1 MAEPVT
7 LQTLLTYL
15 TLISVPVGV
24 FYYISTL
31 RNQNRA
37 RKTQLYLQM
46 VNKFSQ
52 ADMIE
57 ALGKLN
63 DLEWSTAEDFI
74 EEWRTPEGRMTI
86 RTLANWYE
94 GLGVL
99 VKENLLDMRVVAL
112 LVTGLVIQ
120 FWDKFI
126 PVIDDVREALEWP
139 RFYIEAEYLYDQ
151 LMKYTKVVPVF
162 QSLTNTFY
170 FNRIFYPHFTFLLP
184 HTLFFTSPFASTHA
198 LITSSFF

>member
-1 MAEPVT
+1 MVEITYQMVLST
-7 LQTLLTYL
+7 LQTAGLLVG
-15 TLISVPVGV
+15 IS
-24 FYYISTL
+24 YYILSL
-31 RNQNRA
+31 RNQSKA

-46 VNKFSQ
+46 INKFSEP
-52 ADMIE
+52 DYLE

-63 DLEWSTAEDFI
+63 DLEWSTAEDFL
-74 EEWRTPEGRMTI
+74 EDWRTPEGRMTI

-126 PVIDDVREALEWP
+126 PVIDEVREALEWP

-151 LMKYTKVVPVF
+151 LKTYIKEHPEIQV
-162 QSLTNTFY
+162 
-170 FNRIFYPHFTFLLP
+170 
-184 HTLFFTSPFASTHA
+184 
-198 LITSSFF
+198 

>member
-1 MAEPVT
+1 MAEITYQMVLST
-7 LQTLLTYL
+7 IQTGGLLVG
-15 TLISVPVGV
+15 IS
-24 FYYISTL
+24 YYILSL

-46 VNKFSQ
+46 INKFSES
-52 ADMIE
+52 DFIE

-74 EEWRTPEGRMTI
+74 EDWRTPEGRKTI
-86 RTLANWYE
+86 RTLGNWYE
-94 GLGVL
+94 GLGIL
-99 VKENLLDMRVVAL
+99 VKENLLDIRVVAL

-126 PVIDDVREALEWP
+126 PVIDEVREALEWP

-151 LMKYTKVVPVF
+151 LMKYIKEHPEIQT
-162 QSLTNTFY
+162 
-170 FNRIFYPHFTFLLP
+170 
-184 HTLFFTSPFASTHA
+184 
-198 LITSSFF
+198 

>member
-1 MAEPVT
+1 MAEITYQMVLST
-7 LQTLLTYL
+7 LQTAGLL
-15 TLISVPVGV
+15 VGI
-24 FYYISTL
+24 FYYVMTL

-46 VNKFSQ
+46 INKFSEP
-52 ADMIE
+52 DFIE

-74 EEWRTPEGRMTI
+74 EEWRTPEGRKTI
-86 RTLANWYE
+86 RTLGNWYE
-94 GLGVL
+94 GLGTL
-99 VKENLLDMRVVAL
+99 VKENLLDIRVVAL

-126 PVIDDVREALEWP
+126 PVIDEVREALEWP

-151 LMKYTKVVPVF
+151 LKTYIKEHPEIQV
-162 QSLTNTFY
+162 
-170 FNRIFYPHFTFLLP
+170 
-184 HTLFFTSPFASTHA
+184 
-198 LITSSFF
+198 

>member
-24 FYYISTL
+24 FYYISAL

-37 RKTQLYLQM
+37 RKTRLYIQM
-46 VNKFSQ
+46 INKFSEP
-52 ADMIE
+52 DYIE

-74 EEWRTPEGRMTI
+74 EDWRTPEGRKTI
-86 RTLANWYE
+86 RTLGNWYE
-94 GLGVL
+94 GLGTL
-99 VKENLLDMRVVAL
+99 VKENLLDIRVVAL

-126 PVIDDVREALEWP
+126 PVIDEVREALEWP

-151 LMKYTKVVPVF
+151 LKTYIKEHPEIQV
-162 QSLTNTFY
+162 
-170 FNRIFYPHFTFLLP
+170 
-184 HTLFFTSPFASTHA
+184 
-198 LITSSFF
+198 

>member
-52 ADMIE
+52 SDYLE
-57 ALGKLN
+57 AQGKFN
-63 DLEWSTAEDFI
+63 DLEWSTAEDLL
-74 EEWRTPEGRMTI
+74 EYWRNPEGRKTI
-86 RTLANWYE
+86 GTLGSWYE
-94 GLGVL
+94 GIGVL
-99 VKENLLDMRVVAL
+99 VKENLLDIRVVAL
-112 LVTGLVIQ
+112 FMTGLVTG

-126 PVIDDVREALEWP
+126 PIIDEAREIVGP
-139 RFYIEAEYLYDQ
+139 RLFIETEYLYDQ
-151 LMKYTKVVPVF
+151 LMKYIQEHPEIQV
-162 QSLTNTFY
+162 
-170 FNRIFYPHFTFLLP
+170 
-184 HTLFFTSPFASTHA
+184 
-198 LITSSFF
+198 

>member
-1 MAEPVT
+1 MVEITYQMVLST
-7 LQTLLTYL
+7 LQTAGLL
-15 TLISVPVGV
+15 VGIV
-24 FYYISTL
+24 YYIISL

-46 VNKFSQ
+46 INKFSES
-52 ADMIE
+52 DFIE

-74 EEWRTPEGRMTI
+74 EEWRTPEGRRTI
-86 RTLANWYE
+86 RTLGNWYE
-94 GLGVL
+94 GLGTL

-126 PVIDDVREALEWP
+126 PVIDEVREALEWP

-151 LMKYTKVVPVF
+151 LMKYIEEHPEIQT
-162 QSLTNTFY
+162 
-170 FNRIFYPHFTFLLP
+170 
-184 HTLFFTSPFASTHA
+184 
-198 LITSSFF
+198 

>member
-1 MAEPVT
+1 MAEITYQMVLST
-7 LQTLLTYL
+7 IQTVGLLVG
-15 TLISVPVGV
+15 IS
-24 FYYISTL
+24 YYILSL

-46 VNKFSQ
+46 INKFSEP
-52 ADMIE
+52 DYLE

-74 EEWRTPEGRMTI
+74 EDWRAPEGRMTI
-86 RTLANWYE
+86 RTLGNWYE

-126 PVIDDVREALEWP
+126 PVIDEVREALEWP

-151 LMKYTKVVPVF
+151 LKSYIKEHPEIQT
-162 QSLTNTFY
+162 
-170 FNRIFYPHFTFLLP
+170 
-184 HTLFFTSPFASTHA
+184 
-198 LITSSFF
+198 

>member
-1 MAEPVT
+1 MVEITYQMVLST
-7 LQTLLTYL
+7 LQTAGLL
-15 TLISVPVGV
+15 VGIA
-24 FYYISTL
+24 YYIISL

-46 VNKFSQ
+46 INTFSES
-52 ADMIE
+52 DYLE

-74 EEWRTPEGRMTI
+74 EDWRTPEGRKTI
-86 RTLANWYE
+86 RTLGNWYE
-94 GLGVL
+94 GLGTL
-99 VKENLLDMRVVAL
+99 VKENLLDIRVVAL

-126 PVIDDVREALEWP
+126 PVIDEVREALEWP

-151 LMKYTKVVPVF
+151 LMKYIEEHPEIQT
-162 QSLTNTFY
+162 
-170 FNRIFYPHFTFLLP
+170 
-184 HTLFFTSPFASTHA
+184 
-198 LITSSFF
+198 

>member
-1 MAEPVT
+1 MVEITYQMVLST
-7 LQTLLTYL
+7 LQTAGLLVG
-15 TLISVPVGV
+15 IS
-24 FYYISTL
+24 YYILSL

-46 VNKFSQ
+46 INKFSEP
-52 ADMIE
+52 DYIE

-74 EEWRTPEGRMTI
+74 EDWRTPEGRMTI
-86 RTLANWYE
+86 RTLGNWYE

-112 LVTGLVIQ
+112 LITGLVIQ

-126 PVIDDVREALEWP
+126 PVIDEVREALEWP

-151 LMKYTKVVPVF
+151 LKSYIKEHPEIQT
-162 QSLTNTFY
+162 
-170 FNRIFYPHFTFLLP
+170 
-184 HTLFFTSPFASTHA
+184 
-198 LITSSFF
+198 

>member
-1 MAEPVT
+1 MVEITYQMVLST
-7 LQTLLTYL
+7 LQTAGLL
-15 TLISVPVGV
+15 VGIA
-24 FYYISTL
+24 YYIISL

-46 VNKFSQ
+46 INTFSES
-52 ADMIE
+52 DYLE

-63 DLEWSTAEDFI
+63 DLEWSTAEDFL
-74 EEWRTPEGRMTI
+74 EDWRTPEGRMTI

-126 PVIDDVREALEWP
+126 PVIDEVREALEWP

-151 LMKYTKVVPVF
+151 LMKYIEEHPEIQT
-162 QSLTNTFY
+162 
-170 FNRIFYPHFTFLLP
+170 
-184 HTLFFTSPFASTHA
+184 
-198 LITSSFF
+198 

>member
-1 MAEPVT
+1 MVEITYQMVLST
-7 LQTLLTYL
+7 LQTAGLLVG
-15 TLISVPVGV
+15 IS
-24 FYYISTL
+24 YYILSL

-46 VNKFSQ
+46 INKFSEP
-52 ADMIE
+52 DFIE

-74 EEWRTPEGRMTI
+74 EDWRTPEGRMTI
-86 RTLANWYE
+86 RTLGNWYE

-99 VKENLLDMRVVAL
+99 VKENLLEMRVVAL

-126 PVIDDVREALEWP
+126 PVIDEVREALEWP

-151 LMKYTKVVPVF
+151 LKTYIKEHPEIQT
-162 QSLTNTFY
+162 
-170 FNRIFYPHFTFLLP
+170 
-184 HTLFFTSPFASTHA
+184 
-198 LITSSFF
+198 